1 MKVRKSASFWAM
13 ERAPPGVASATW
25 CQRPAGG
32 VGHPGGG
39 TTRWEGQGHAKVG
52 LRSTVNRLVLF
63 STMGNRLVEVQR
75 LVKIIPKEL
84 NFGSLDNIK
93 IDIRNYQVEFLLG
106 L

>member
-1 MKVRKSASFWAM
+1 MHLSGLWRGPHLEWP
-13 ERAPPGVASATW
+13 APPGV
-25 CQRPAGG
+25 RDRLVG

-75 LVKIIPKEL
+75 LVKIIPQEL

-93 IDIRNYQVEFLLG
+93 LDIRNYQVEFY
-106 L
+106 